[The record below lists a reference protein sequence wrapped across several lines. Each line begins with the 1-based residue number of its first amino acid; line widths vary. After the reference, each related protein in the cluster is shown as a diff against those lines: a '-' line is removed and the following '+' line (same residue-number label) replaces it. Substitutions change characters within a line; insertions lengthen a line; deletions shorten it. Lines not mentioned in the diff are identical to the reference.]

1 MEYNKQY
8 GKFELI
14 RQFNQFISEQTSVL
28 ENLTKIINEQ
38 EDAGY

>member
-14 RQFNQFISEQTSVL
+14 RQFNQFLAQQEAILERYEKRGNEEQ
-28 ENLTKIINEQ
+28 
-38 EDAGY
+38 D

>member
-14 RQFNQFISEQTSVL
+14 RQFNQFLAQQEAILERYEERGQTD
-28 ENLTKIINEQ
+28 EE
-38 EDAGY
+38 